1 MDVLELVKAVRFFK
15 KGFKRLLSPKEL
27 RRLRESSEY
36 YTINP
41 DVEGIDYLHTD
52 DEISSV
58 DNEANSSKTYRQN
71 LVMEDLTEKIDVTLV
86 PSMIDKKVRKGTEI
100 TEVEIKSKGNG
111 RPRKNKSKIGA
122 KLPNENLRR
131 LQ

>member
-100 TEVEIKSKGNG
+100 T
-111 RPRKNKSKIGA
+111 
-122 KLPNENLRR
+122 
-131 LQ
+131 